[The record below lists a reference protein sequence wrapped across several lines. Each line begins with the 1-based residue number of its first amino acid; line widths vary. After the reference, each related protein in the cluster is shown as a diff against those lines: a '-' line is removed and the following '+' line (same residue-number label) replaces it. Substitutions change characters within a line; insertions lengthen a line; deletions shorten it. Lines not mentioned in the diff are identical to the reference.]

1 MQYGI
6 LPLSSSSRN
15 ESWKACFFF
24 FENLFFPLIF
34 LLGYIYG
41 TGGIHCDNSGYA
53 YVYLG

>member
-1 MQYGI
+1 MAFFLFQVH
-6 LPLSSSSRN
+6 L
-15 ESWKACFFF
+15 ETKAGKLAFFF

-34 LLGYIYG
+34 LLGYIYC